1 MRSRSGSGVKL
12 DLFASLVQKTLLVYQ
27 DPITGL
33 YKSSDGYGSH
43 AWVRD
48 NLYTVQAVWALA
60 LAYRKNADLDE
71 DRAKCYEYTAS
82 AVKTMR
88 ALLQV
93 NYSRDFL
100 IGPPAIG
107 KHL

>member
-33 YKSSDGYGSH
+33 YRSLDRCSH

-48 NLYTVQAVWALA
+48 NLYTVQLVF
-60 LAYRKNADLDE
+60 RKNQFITLLKYKIVE
-71 DRAKCYEYTAS
+71 IMILS
-82 AVKTMR
+82 VKFK
-88 ALLQV
+88 
-93 NYSRDFL
+93 FL
-100 IGPPAIG
+100 KPAEGSLGAGFSI
-107 KHL
+107 

>member
-33 YKSSDGYGSH
+33 YRSLDRCSH

-48 NLYTVQAVWALA
+48 NLYTVQLEFQKIQEIIV
-60 LAYRKNADLDE
+60 KNYDQTRNVKVLKLDKSSLG
-71 DRAKCYEYTAS
+71 AGFS
-82 AVKTMR
+82 
-88 ALLQV
+88 
-93 NYSRDFL
+93 
-100 IGPPAIG
+100 I
-107 KHL
+107 